1 MLFYQ
6 KSIKSDNHLLSKIDS
21 YLKFS
26 IEVLLKHPKFNDV
39 KIDLN
44 ILNEIILCK
53 TYLKLDPNTN
63 NITLNIKVPR
73 DILIIRGL
81 PESIDLKELDIE
93 LNKMLLSKN
102 SGDKDKGS
110 GDEESKLYIK
120 KENNSNWVVQFN
132 SESEAKDAF

>member
-1 MLFYQ
+1 M
-6 KSIKSDNHLLSKIDS
+6 SKIDS
-21 YLKFS
+21 DLKFS

-73 DILIIRGL
+73 DTLIIRGL

-102 SGDKDKGS
+102 SLDKDS
-110 GDEESKLYIK
+110 GDEESKL
-120 KENNSNWVVQFN
+120 
-132 SESEAKDAF
+132 